1 MAKTSRATRN
11 VRKFIK
17 RQTTGVKGRMVTDDY
32 GNKLSVKKKSDGS
45 FGRRHTLS
53 RGKERAHALTG
64 DKKESKDFHDNL
76 KKSRKYDKVGNTRIT
91 TRHTLSAKR
100 RNTLLNMKKGI
111 DTKHW
116 YKEGLHTNLSGSPMY
131 PSRAKEFATEAAK
144 ELHKGKRKPKDFTK

>member
-100 RNTLLNMKKGI
+100 RNTLNGS
-111 DTKHW
+111 
-116 YKEGLHTNLSGSPMY
+116 LHDRVTAHKNS
-131 PSRAKEFATEAAK
+131 SRYAASI
-144 ELHKGKRKPKDFTK
+144 HSSKRKSKDFTK